1 MSFAL
6 VVLAI
11 FGFLAVFRRSAGAFL
26 HVLGRGVE
34 SFTATQE
41 TSIRERR
48 GDLTGL
54 REAEVRRQEARRAR
68 RGATARLA
76 FWCALLIAPLLTP
89 WTTPLYATLAMLWLL
104 PSHRTA

>member
-6 VVLAI
+6 FVLAI
-11 FGFLAVFRRSAGAFL
+11 FGFVAVFRRSAGAFL
-26 HVLGRGVE
+26 RVLGRGVE
-34 SFTATQE
+34 AFVAREE

-54 REAEVRRQEARRAR
+54 REAEERRHGARRAR
-68 RGATARLA
+68 RGATARLV

-89 WTTPLYATLAMLWLL
+89 WTTPLYAAFAMLWLM
-104 PSHRTA
+104 PAHRTV